1 MNRPSQLQDELPDT
15 ITVAAFGACLI
26 GGHPFP
32 EEDGFFRL
40 AVRDAAAET
49 GVSIRQSLTSIHSL
63 PVTKAVD
70 MLAEK
75 VFPQNPDIVVFQ
87 FGSTDTRVPTRGLMR
102 EVLGPSVVSKQ
113 HVVVEDRPAR
123 LKNRMA
129 WFLRGCA
136 GLALGAQA
144 ITSRADYRRS
154 ISRLVDGVV
163 SLGAYPIVFTPF
175 IQGCFLP
182 DAWAQCYSRDLVNDL
197 GGRTDVC
204 VIDCWSLLS
213 RHPRNSMLLHNG
225 VHLTRQAHALLAQSL
240 KTALV
245 NRLRASMP
253 SMASIK

>member
-1 MNRPSQLQDELPDT
+1 MNKPSRLQDELSDT
-15 ITVAAFGACLI
+15 VNVIGFGACMI
-26 GGHPFP
+26 GGYPHA
-32 EEDGFFRL
+32 EENSFFRL

-49 GVSIRQSLTSIHSL
+49 GVNIHHSVTSIRSL

-75 VFPQNPDIVVFQ
+75 VFSQNPDIVVFQ
-87 FGSTDTRVPTRGLMR
+87 FGSTDTRVPTRGLLR

-113 HVVVEDRPAR
+113 HVVVEDRPAQ

-144 ITSRADYRRS
+144 ITSRADYRQS

-163 SLGAYPIVFTPF
+163 SSGAYPIVFTPF

-182 DAWAQCYSRDLVNDL
+182 DAWAQCYSRDLVNDW
-197 GGRTDVC
+197 GGRTDVG
-204 VIDCWSLLS
+204 VIDCWNLLS
-213 RHPRNSMLLHNG
+213 RHPRNTMLLHNG

-245 NRLRASMP
+245 SRFRASMSSVP
-253 SMASIK
+253 SVR

>member
-1 MNRPSQLQDELPDT
+1 MNRPSQLQDDLPDA
-15 ITVAAFGACLI
+15 ITVVAFGACLI

-49 GVSIRQSLTSIHSL
+49 GVNIRHSITSIPSI
-63 PVTKAVD
+63 TAAKAVE

-75 VFPQNPDIVVFQ
+75 ALSQNPDIVVFQ
-87 FGSTDTRVPTRGLMR
+87 FGQTDARVPTRGLLR

-123 LKNRMA
+123 LKNRIV

-136 GLALGAQA
+136 GLALGAHA

-154 ISRLVDGVV
+154 ISQLVDGVV
-163 SLGAYPIVFTPF
+163 LSGAYPIVFTPF

-204 VIDCWSLLS
+204 VIDGWSLLS
-213 RHPRNSMLLHNG
+213 RHPRNKMLLHNG

-245 NRLRASMP
+245 NRLRASVSSVP
-253 SMASIK
+253 SVR